1 MTTKPKL
8 SVYNVINKSFIA
20 WGIKNDK
27 QLRVY
32 YKWDLE
38 KRKTPMQIPSI
49 VIDYDTLKREWY
61 VNFIDINENVK
72 SCTIDDITG
81 SSSISSFNP
90 KIGH

>member
-1 MTTKPKL
+1 MTSKPKL

-27 QLRVY
+27 KLRVY

-38 KRKTPMQIPSI
+38 NRTRPIQIPSI
-49 VIDYDTLKREWY
+49 TVDYDKIKREWY
-61 VNFIDINENVK
+61 ITFININKNIH

-81 SSSISSFNP
+81 ASSISSFNFFN
-90 KIGH
+90 